1 MRDLILRGGPW
12 TDDERN
18 AILTYCESDVV
29 GLARLLPAMLPAY
42 VTGLRGGLG
51 LAWMFVVAAEFMGAS
66 EGLGFLLIDGQQ
78 TGRPAHIIAAILLF
92 AIFGKLSD
100 LLLAVAS
107 RRFVAWQDSF
117 ESAEE
122 KKADAADPA
131 RLQTV

>member
-1 MRDLILRGGPW
+1 R
-12 TDDERN
+12 
-18 AILTYCESDVV
+18 V
-29 GLARLLPAMLPAY
+29 LLPATLPAY

-51 LAWMFVVAAEFMGAS
+51 LAWMFVIAAEFMGAS
-66 EGLGFLLIDGQQ
+66 EGLGFLLIDGQE
-78 TGRPAHIIAAILLF
+78 TGRPANIIASILLF

-100 LLLAVAS
+100 LLLPRAS
-107 RRFVAWQDSF
+107 RSFFAWQDSF